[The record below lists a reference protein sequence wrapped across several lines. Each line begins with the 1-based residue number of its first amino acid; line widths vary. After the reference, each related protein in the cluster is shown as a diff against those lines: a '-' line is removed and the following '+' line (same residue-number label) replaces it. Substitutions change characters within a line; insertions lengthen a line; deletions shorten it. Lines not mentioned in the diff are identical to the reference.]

1 MELTA
6 RALIVQYEER
16 NLFYRVDRIRDILQS
31 CVDDL
36 DYFHHFYSIRS
47 EAAVCAKLLCYALA
61 ADERLVEVSIRAQL
75 GFSIIKITDL
85 VSQWEDTFILRSAR
99 CSVEDVHKLRG
110 IGSNLKT
117 NAQFREK
124 CTEEGIKGENQK
136 ILRSFVSFYSRYAK
150 TTNIWK
156 QTLDLRPACCILPQR
171 LLPDANLP
179 FFTQKR

>member
-6 RALIVQYEER
+6 RALVVQYEER

-47 EAAVCAKLLCYALA
+47 EPEVCAKLLCYALA
-61 ADERLVEVSIRAQL
+61 ADKRTVEVSIRPQL

-99 CSVEDVHKLRG
+99 CTIEDIHKLRG
-110 IGSNLKT
+110 IGSKLKT

-136 ILRSFVSFYSRYAK
+136 ILRNFVSFYSRYAK
-150 TTNIWK
+150 TTSIWK
-156 QTLDLRPACCILPQR
+156 QTLAIRPACYIPPQR
-171 LLPDANLP
+171 LLPDVNFP
-179 FFTQKR
+179 FFTQRG